1 MVTVISYLW
10 LMAVA
15 LSNGYVRHT
24 RVVVVEDCGMH
35 GVLLGSLNVMTMVLC
50 FALSTQ

>member
-10 LMAVA
+10 LGAEA

-24 RVVVVEDCGMH
+24 RVVVVEDCARH
-35 GVLLGSLNVMTMVLC
+35 GVFCGSLNVMTMVLC
-50 FALSTQ
+50 FAL